1 MSQALSI
8 DLNESEVH
16 LLRLAIIA
24 LRSEWDEYLADPK
37 VNPQWG
43 LTETVK
49 QRALRLKRLSSRF
62 SELASV

>member
-1 MSQALSI
+1 MSLNI
-8 DLNESEVH
+8 DLNESEIH